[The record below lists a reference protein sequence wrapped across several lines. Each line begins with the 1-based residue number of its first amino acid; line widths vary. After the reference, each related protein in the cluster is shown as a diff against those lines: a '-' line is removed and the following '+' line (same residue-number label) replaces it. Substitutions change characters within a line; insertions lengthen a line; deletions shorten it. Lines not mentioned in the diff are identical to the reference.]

1 SLWLKV
7 FGPALVTVFHAIQA
21 ECCCSALQAQ
31 CRDDFIQERY
41 WGLIGRD
48 PFMALQRDG
57 GLFMGPLPAAVG
69 GQGGAWGSAAILE
82 AFGSQWR
89 HCKERMLTQLVS
101 METKLRKVF
110 LELELEQ
117 KKHAQDTAQSD
128 NITFMLEKERERL
141 TQQVPQMS
149 HHFSS
154 LPCLETERD
163 HARRMEREARRL
175 ATELKAEKARMR
187 NLVLLLLHENESLTE
202 QPFDDAETTSEAI
215 TEHQNDVTNLQ
226 MGDNLTQSDEEVQAG
241 STTVEQVCNE
251 QSEKTSR
258 LDVQRPVPDVRPI
271 LVSTAVG
278 PDEPCAF
285 VPWKTCRVSVAVET
299 EHPRLISVGVGRDK
313 ENDVLD
319 SPAVSSM
326 APSSPSCNGK
336 MTDWSPHAVFM
347 DSLAPEGTAEVL
359 RQPPQVNGAALPS
372 PPLCSSPP
380 WADENRNN
388 ARAVPDLDLHGSH
401 GQPLRSPP
409 LIGLRF
415 QAAKQRFQSEGLPSN
430 SQDLSQAKTQ
440 ARNAISHAITRYT
453 RVHTISSISTSSSPS
468 STDGEVHGSPEEA
481 ALHPPIVSRMAHSLP
496 RSPLSPRGAPPPV
509 PPKKPSLGMPS
520 HRGMLDSNSN
530 PADEESSSASM
541 SSMEGANLE
550 SSSLH
555 PTTTIYEVGVLL
567 QGCFFLAVFIGQAK
581 TTFVG
586 VPTLLIFMTASNL

>member
-1 SLWLKV
+1 MEAIMEDLMFDSLQQPLLTLLGV
-7 FGPALVTVFHAIQA
+7 LEGEIQA
-21 ECCCSALQAQ
+21 RDLALDVIRAQ

-117 KKHAQDTAQSD
+117 KKHAQDTAQGD

-141 TQQVPQMS
+141 TQQ
-149 HHFSS
+149 
-154 LPCLETERD
+154 LEIERD

-202 QPFDDAETTSEAI
+202 QPSDDAETTSEAI
-215 TEHQNDVTNLQ
+215 SEHQNDVSNLR
-226 MGDNLTQSDEEVQAG
+226 MGGNLSQSNEGVQADT
-241 STTVEQVCNE
+241 TTVEQACNE
-251 QSEKTSR
+251 QSEKASC
-258 LDVQRPVPDVRPI
+258 LEIQRPVPDARPM

-278 PDEPCAF
+278 PDEPCASAS
-285 VPWKTCRVSVAVET
+285 WKTCRVSVAVET
-299 EHPRLISVGVGRDK
+299 EHPRLISVGVGRDR

-319 SPAVSSM
+319 SLAVGSI

-336 MTDWSPHAVFM
+336 TNDWSPHAMFM
-347 DSLAPEGTAEVL
+347 DSLASEGTTEVL
-359 RQPPQVNGAALPS
+359 RQPLQVNGAALTS

-380 WADENRNN
+380 WTDENRNN
-388 ARAVPDLDLHGSH
+388 ARAVPDLDLHGLH

-430 SQDLSQAKTQ
+430 SQDLTQAKTQ

-453 RVHTISSISTSSSPS
+453 RGHTIANISTSSPPP

-481 ALHPPIVSRMAHSLP
+481 ALHPPIVSRMAHGMP

-530 PADEESSSASM
+530 PADEESSSATM
-541 SSMEGANLE
+541 SSTEGANLE
-550 SSSLH
+550 SSSVR
-555 PTTTIYEVGVLL
+555 PTTTIYE
-567 QGCFFLAVFIGQAK
+567 
-581 TTFVG
+581 TNPST
-586 VPTLLIFMTASNL
+586 